1 VGTREALPP
10 QPPPSEVGIPRLS
23 AVGRTS
29 RSISIPPA
37 ALVKLV
43 RREMESDAL
52 ADWLDDQRGVT
63 LLSSTLAEV
72 ELPRA
77 LRRTEP
83 ELLSAVPALLHRIAR
98 YEIDELVRD
107 TAAGYTDPHKYA
119 VGPEAGRWVPVV
131 SFESDQNGAGSYDP
145 DVCQLPL
152 LFGTSPTGRGRSGRV
167 QIFPRATSFHS
178 PMDRP
183 SPNGR
188 ADVGDG

>member
-1 VGTREALPP
+1 MGTREALPP

-43 RREMESDAL
+43 RREVESDAL

-83 ELLSAVPALLHRIAR
+83 ELLSAVPALLQRIAR

-107 TAAGYTDPHKYA
+107 TAAGYTDPHLRSHDGIHLATAHA
-119 VGPEAGRWVPVV
+119 VFGPQLSAFLTYDQRLLDAAAALGLPVRCPGRIVPP
-131 SFESDQNGAGSYDP
+131 A
-145 DVCQLPL
+145 
-152 LFGTSPTGRGRSGRV
+152 
-167 QIFPRATSFHS
+167 
-178 PMDRP
+178 
-183 SPNGR
+183 
-188 ADVGDG
+188 